1 MTWALARLQTKPV
14 RLLEQME
21 EQAIPLIN
29 TMDTHNCA
37 NFLWGFSTLRYA
49 PLQLLPPL
57 ASGMLD
63 RGIAT
68 SAKPVE
74 VADMAFALSSLASP
88 GQYDDLLI
96 TLAGR
101 ASPDAALADFS
112 SRQLVVLISALG
124 QLEVVDKLPEGDF
137 DAWIVA
143 IKRAHA
149 ATPLQK
155 RDAQTLEE
163 VLKSLG
169 IECGWVKSS
178 EMLAAWK
185 EARSLLPFEPPWV
198 KPEYARAG
206 NYGLPVLCSKGSA
219 IERNGSPWLD
229 LNTFGLPTTNSERAK
244 KADPYGTYPGRG
256 RPPLPPDFV
265 CMPSEAPRRAYAGVR
280 GLF

>member
-1 MTWALARLQTKPV
+1 
-14 RLLEQME
+14 ME

-178 EMLAAWK
+178 EMLAAWTAMAADGQARKGREFTDEELRAAFDSIDTDGSGDIDEEELRAAIVSLDPSADGTMVDKMLSLADTDGDK
-185 EARSLLPFEPPWV
+185 EVSFDEFTKIMRTVFG
-198 KPEYARAG
+198 RA
-206 NYGLPVLCSKGSA
+206 
-219 IERNGSPWLD
+219 
-229 LNTFGLPTTNSERAK
+229 
-244 KADPYGTYPGRG
+244 
-256 RPPLPPDFV
+256 
-265 CMPSEAPRRAYAGVR
+265 
-280 GLF
+280 